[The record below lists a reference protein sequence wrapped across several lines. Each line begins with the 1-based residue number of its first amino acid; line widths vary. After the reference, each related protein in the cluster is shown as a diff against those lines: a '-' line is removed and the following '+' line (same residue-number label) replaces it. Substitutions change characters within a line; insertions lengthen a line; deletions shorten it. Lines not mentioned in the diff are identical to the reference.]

1 MLIRVSSLSSGG
13 RSLAY
18 RTVTKLVDEFIH
30 GLRPLMGVNLVAGL
44 TGSGKTLL
52 GERCGSALRMQFTPY
67 SATFGRLLAQAV
79 RSLKRRLFKRR

>member
-18 RTVTKLVDEFIH
+18 STVTKLADEVIY

-44 TGSGKTLL
+44 TDNGN
-52 GERCGSALRMQFTPY
+52 CGFSSVNDY
-67 SATFGRLLAQAV
+67 S
-79 RSLKRRLFKRR
+79 